1 MNKLKNY
8 NMAKDPAFLFYSNDF
23 LSGTYTMTDEQV
35 GKYIRLLCL
44 QHQKERLNEKDM
56 LMICK
61 SYDKDIYDK
70 FENEDG
76 SFFNKRLVEESN
88 KRKKYSE
95 SRSYN
100 RKKKDMSIICKS
112 YEHHM
117 ENENENVNEIKDII
131 IKGKKYEFNDI
142 VNLPSNY
149 ITSIQ
154 EQMFTLQKKR
164 LEETKIISLWEAFRL
179 EKLTGDKFY
188 NSDKEVF
195 KHFVNWIKTQKFD
208 NGIDKK
214 GLSYESDQRIAAS
227 VEYANRYRES
237 NK

>member
-142 VNLPSNY
+142 VNLPINY